1 MIVIRLR
8 RSFVLAFA
16 FRQPL
21 ISRSLSLQQQIIM
34 SNEGVDGSNNDNH
47 SNNNGKLPPPPPPKE
62 GIAFGTLPWNMNL
75 PDEHYYMHLTTT
87 PDKGWTLEHYNP
99 TINDDG
105 ILTNSLYH
113 YSSTPLP
120 LYPSTTSLNYG
131 TTIWE
136 GLACRRSPTS
146 QRALVFRPQMN
157 YARFANG
164 AKIMCLPP
172 PSYELFMRGLQLV
185 LQRNAQLIPPAP
197 ELDPITGVPQG
208 GPKLYIRPM
217 LLGSGQQLGLHVS
230 PQISLVFFVSPTGSY
245 FQGKT
250 MGGLKLHLERR
261 RSRAAR
267 GGTGNVKCCGN
278 YAVAM
283 RPLLYVDN
291 TMLSVVVF
299 GRVIIFLL
307 MHTIYYTKLETSIA
321 LRFAI
326 VMQRNLD
333 FMTISFLNSRLI
345 IIHHRR
351 RCRHHRQHRDC
362 TRP

>member
-1 MIVIRLR
+1 MSDNGGVG
-8 RSFVLAFA
+8 VG
-16 FRQPL
+16 
-21 ISRSLSLQQQIIM
+21 ISI
-34 SNEGVDGSNNDNH
+34 DGKDE
-47 SNNNGKLPPPPPPKE
+47 LPPPPKE
-62 GIAFGTLPWNMNL
+62 DIAFHSLPWNLNL
-75 PDEHYYMHLTTT
+75 PDEHSYMHLTTT

-99 TINDDG
+99 TTNDG
-105 ILTNSLYH
+105 AITNSLHH

-146 QRALVFRPQMN
+146 HKAFVFRPQMN
-157 YARFANG
+157 YARFVNG
-164 AKIMCLPP
+164 AKAMCLPP

-185 LQRNAQLIPPAP
+185 LQHNAQLIPPAP
-197 ELDPITGVPQG
+197 AVDPITGVPQG
-208 GPKLYIRPM
+208 GAKLYIRPM

-245 FQGKT
+245 FQGKA

-283 RPLLYVDN
+283 RPLL
-291 TMLSVVVF
+291 
-299 GRVIIFLL
+299 
-307 MHTIYYTKLETSIA
+307 
-321 LRFAI
+321 
-326 VMQRNLD
+326 
-333 FMTISFLNSRLI
+333 
-345 IIHHRR
+345 
-351 RCRHHRQHRDC
+351 
-362 TRP
+362 

>member
-1 MIVIRLR
+1 MLFRQHHRLC
-8 RSFVLAFA
+8 RSFFLVIA
-16 FRQPL
+16 FRLPTS
-21 ISRSLSLQQQIIM
+21 SRSLSTIPIM
-34 SNEGVDGSNNDNH
+34 SDNGGVGVGISI
-47 SNNNGKLPPPPPPKE
+47 NGKDELPPPPKE
-62 GIAFGTLPWNMNL
+62 DIAFHSLPWNLNL
-75 PDEHYYMHLTTT
+75 PDEHSYMHLTTT

-99 TINDDG
+99 TTNDG
-105 ILTNSLYH
+105 AITNSLHH

-146 QRALVFRPQMN
+146 HKAFVFRPQMN
-157 YARFANG
+157 YARFVNG
-164 AKIMCLPP
+164 AKAMCLPP

-185 LQRNAQLIPPAP
+185 LQHNAQLIPPAP
-197 ELDPITGVPQG
+197 EVDPTTGVPQG
-208 GPKLYIRPM
+208 GAKLYIRPM

-245 FQGKT
+245 FQGKA

-283 RPLLYVDN
+283 RPLL
-291 TMLSVVVF
+291 
-299 GRVIIFLL
+299 
-307 MHTIYYTKLETSIA
+307 
-321 LRFAI
+321 
-326 VMQRNLD
+326 
-333 FMTISFLNSRLI
+333 
-345 IIHHRR
+345 
-351 RCRHHRQHRDC
+351 
-362 TRP
+362 